1 MYIKSFRVITMA
13 FEITNVKAGIR
24 NTTGPLS
31 KLSTNQKGE
40 FLGLKYPSDL
50 GSSSRK
56 HSVRFSINENSA
68 SQFRQGGKTQIDP
81 LGASSDRGQQ
91 ILSEQRT
98 ILNVYLQP
106 SRTRLLGTIDLY
118 MPDTVNESYQAG
130 YQEDNVSDYKIPYFG
145 QIASSAFNIGEN
157 SLPES
162 SESGD
167 LLNLKGGGFAN
178 KLKNLGIDVLAAT
191 RPFAG
196 DLVPIDVLLQSQGV
210 AINPQVQLLFKS
222 VGLRTFQFEF
232 MFSAKSKDES
242 DNINNIIR
250 TFKFYSAPE
259 IGGVLSGDN
268 NLFFKIPSTFNI
280 DLLYSGSTNPYLHRI
295 GECVLESIAV
305 DYAPNGWAAFEGG
318 APVQTRMTLQ
328 FKEIDIVDKTRF
340 AEQGL

>member
-1 MYIKSFRVITMA
+1 MA
-13 FEITNVKAGIR
+13 FEISETKVGVN
-24 NTTGPLS
+24 NTTGPLA
-31 KLSTNQKGE
+31 KLLSNKTST
-40 FLGLKYPSDL
+40 FSALKYPSDL

-56 HSVRFSINENSA
+56 HTVRFQINENSA
-68 SQFRQGGKTQIDP
+68 SQFTQGGKKQIDP
-81 LGASSDRGQQ
+81 LGASADRGQQ
-91 ILSEQRT
+91 ILNEQRT

-106 SRTRLLGTIDLY
+106 GRTRLLGTIDLY

-157 SLPES
+157 SLPVS
-162 SESGD
+162 AQDGD
-167 LLNLKGGGFAN
+167 LLNLKGEKFAN
-178 KLKNLGIDVLAAT
+178 KLKNLGTDILAAA

-232 MFSAKSKDES
+232 MFSAKSKEES
-242 DNINNIIR
+242 DNINDIIR

-259 IGGVLSGDN
+259 IGGVLGGDN